1 MISLLNNMFEMMLT
15 LPRQPTVWL
24 DWLSSL
30 IRPQSVIPTALLPF
44 LRSPFC
50 YSSKHFRK
58 NAALSQKKLYK
69 QQCVPV
75 TLLPLH
81 KLPAATR
88 GV

>member
-58 NAALSQKKLYK
+58 NAALSQKKAL
-69 QQCVPV
+69 QTAVCPGDI
-75 TLLPLH
+75 T
-81 KLPAATR
+81 ATA
-88 GV
+88 